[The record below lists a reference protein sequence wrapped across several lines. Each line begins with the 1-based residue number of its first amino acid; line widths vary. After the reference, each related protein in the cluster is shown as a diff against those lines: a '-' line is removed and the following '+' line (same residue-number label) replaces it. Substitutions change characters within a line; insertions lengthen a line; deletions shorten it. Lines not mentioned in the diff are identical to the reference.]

1 MATQD
6 ITVDAVLDGGLELLR
21 ILMDYCNDT
30 TKDEE
35 VQKEN
40 LAVIENERIL
50 QQKQEETLLN
60 LSDVSDSIG
69 KNADAM
75 IGTNQK
81 TVDNLEQTLD
91 QFSNISMQV
100 QKIAESGRIFFNQFS
115 QLNNEIIS
123 IEKFIVAIQG
133 IAMNTQLLAFNA
145 SIEAAHAGQ
154 AGKGFRVIANEI
166 KKLSSSTDDM
176 SRKISETINR
186 LRSDIERLVSLN
198 EENTKKLATLQQ
210 SAKGSLKN
218 IEDIKE
224 GNSETFQSMSTL
236 VGRLKESGV
245 SISETIA
252 NINEVDRLNRLKA
265 KAISDDQIQ
274 GLIQLND
281 RISFI
286 IQLQQI
292 FLYLKEK
299 LAGADSRIAAD
310 SFAS

>member
-30 TKDEE
+30 TKDDA
-35 VQKEN
+35 VKREN

-60 LSDVSDSIG
+60 LSEISDSIG
-69 KNADAM
+69 KSADGM

-91 QFSNISMQV
+91 QFTDISMQV
-100 QKIAESGRIFFNQFS
+100 QKIEESGRLFFNQFS
-115 QLNNEIIS
+115 QLNTEIVS
-123 IEKFIVAIQG
+123 IEKFIVAIQS

-198 EENTKKLATLQQ
+198 EENTNKLVTLQQ
-210 SAKGSLKN
+210 SAKGSLKT

-236 VGRLKESGV
+236 VGRLKESGD

-252 NINEVDRLNRLKA
+252 NINEVDRLNRQKE

-274 GLIQLND
+274 GLIQMND

-299 LAGADSRIAAD
+299 LAGADNRIAAD

>member
-30 TKDEE
+30 TKDDA
-35 VQKEN
+35 VKREN
-40 LAVIENERIL
+40 LAVIENERVL

-60 LSDVSDSIG
+60 LSDISDSIG
-69 KNADAM
+69 KSADVM
-75 IGTNQK
+75 IDANHE
-81 TVDNLEQTLD
+81 TVENLEQTLE
-91 QFSNISMQV
+91 QFSDISTQV
-100 QKIAESGRIFFNQFS
+100 QKIAESGRTFFNQFS
-115 QLNNEIIS
+115 QLNTEIVS
-123 IEKFIVAIQG
+123 IEKFIVAIQS

-198 EENTKKLATLQQ
+198 EENTNKLVTLQQ
-210 SAKGSLKN
+210 SAKGSLKT

-236 VGRLKESGV
+236 VGRLKESGD

-252 NINEVDRLNRLKA
+252 NINEVDRLNRQKE

-274 GLIQLND
+274 GLIQMND

-299 LAGADSRIAAD
+299 LAGADNRIAAD

>member
-30 TKDEE
+30 TKDDA
-35 VQKEN
+35 VKREN
-40 LAVIENERIL
+40 LAVIENERVL
-50 QQKQEETLLN
+50 QQKQEKTLLN
-60 LSDVSDSIG
+60 LSDISDSIG
-69 KNADAM
+69 KSADVM
-75 IGTNQK
+75 IGANQE
-81 TVDNLEQTLD
+81 TVENLEQTLE
-91 QFSNISMQV
+91 QFSDISMQV
-100 QKIAESGRIFFNQFS
+100 QKIAESGRTFFNQFS
-115 QLNNEIIS
+115 QLNTEIVS
-123 IEKFIVAIQG
+123 IEKFIVAIQS

-186 LRSDIERLVSLN
+186 LRSDIDRLVSLN
-198 EENTKKLATLQQ
+198 EENTNKLVTLQQ
-210 SAKGSLKN
+210 SAKGSLKT

-236 VGRLKESGV
+236 VGRLKESGD

-252 NINEVDRLNRLKA
+252 NINEVDRLNRQKE

-274 GLIQLND
+274 GLIQMND

-299 LAGADSRIAAD
+299 LAGADNRIAVD

>member
-30 TKDEE
+30 TKDDA
-35 VQKEN
+35 VKREN
-40 LAVIENERIL
+40 LAVIENERVL

-60 LSDVSDSIG
+60 LSDISDSIG
-69 KNADAM
+69 KSADVM
-75 IGTNQK
+75 IGANQE
-81 TVDNLEQTLD
+81 TVENLEQTLE
-91 QFSNISMQV
+91 QFSDISMQV
-100 QKIAESGRIFFNQFS
+100 QKIAESGRTFFNQFS
-115 QLNNEIIS
+115 QLNTEIVS
-123 IEKFIVAIQG
+123 IEKFIVAIQS

-166 KKLSSSTDDM
+166 KKLSSNTDDM

-186 LRSDIERLVSLN
+186 LRSDLERLVSLN
-198 EENTKKLATLQQ
+198 EENTKKLVTLQQ
-210 SAKGSLKN
+210 SAKSSLKN
-218 IEDIKE
+218 IEDIKQ
-224 GNSETFQSMSTL
+224 GNGETFQSISTL
-236 VGRLKESGV
+236 VGRLKESGA

-274 GLIQLND
+274 GLIQMND

-310 SFAS
+310 SFAG

>member
-30 TKDEE
+30 TKDDA
-35 VQKEN
+35 VKREN
-40 LAVIENERIL
+40 LAVIENERVL

-60 LSDVSDSIG
+60 LSDISDSIG
-69 KNADAM
+69 KSADVM
-75 IGTNQK
+75 IGANQE
-81 TVDNLEQTLD
+81 TVENLEQTLE
-91 QFSNISMQV
+91 QFSDISMQV
-100 QKIAESGRIFFNQFS
+100 QKIAESGRTFFNQFS
-115 QLNNEIIS
+115 QLNTEIVS
-123 IEKFIVAIQG
+123 IEKFIVAIQS

-186 LRSDIERLVSLN
+186 LRSDIDRLVSLN
-198 EENTKKLATLQQ
+198 EENTNKLVTLQQ
-210 SAKGSLKN
+210 SAKGSLKT

-236 VGRLKESGV
+236 VGRLKESGD

-252 NINEVDRLNRLKA
+252 NINEVDRLNRQKE

-274 GLIQLND
+274 GLIQMND

-299 LAGADSRIAAD
+299 LTGADNRIAAD

>member
-21 ILMDYCNDT
+21 ILMDYCNDM
-30 TKDEE
+30 TKDDA
-35 VQKEN
+35 VKREN

-60 LSDVSDSIG
+60 LSEISDSIG
-69 KNADAM
+69 KSADGM

-91 QFSNISMQV
+91 QFTDISMQV
-100 QKIAESGRIFFNQFS
+100 QKIEESGRLFFNQFS
-115 QLNNEIIS
+115 QLNTEIVS
-123 IEKFIVAIQG
+123 IEKFIVAIQS

-166 KKLSSSTDDM
+166 KKLSSNTDDM

-186 LRSDIERLVSLN
+186 LRSDLERLVSLN
-198 EENTKKLATLQQ
+198 EENTKKLVTLQQ
-210 SAKGSLKN
+210 SAKSSLKN
-218 IEDIKE
+218 IEDIKQ
-224 GNSETFQSMSTL
+224 GNGETFQSISTL
-236 VGRLKESGV
+236 VGRLKESGA

-274 GLIQLND
+274 GLIQMND

-310 SFAS
+310 SFAG

>member
-30 TKDEE
+30 TKDDA
-35 VQKEN
+35 VKREN

-60 LSDVSDSIG
+60 LSEISDSIG
-69 KNADAM
+69 KSADGM

-91 QFSNISMQV
+91 QFTDISMQV
-100 QKIAESGRIFFNQFS
+100 QKIEESGRLFFNQFS
-115 QLNNEIIS
+115 QLNTEIVS
-123 IEKFIVAIQG
+123 IEKFIVAIQS

-166 KKLSSSTDDM
+166 KKLSSNTDDM

-186 LRSDIERLVSLN
+186 LRSDLERLVSLN
-198 EENTKKLATLQQ
+198 EENTKKLVTLQQ
-210 SAKGSLKN
+210 SAKSSLKN
-218 IEDIKE
+218 IEDIKQ
-224 GNSETFQSMSTL
+224 GNGETFQSISTL
-236 VGRLKESGV
+236 VGRLKESGA

-274 GLIQLND
+274 GLIQMND

-292 FLYLKEK
+292 FLSLKEK

-310 SFAS
+310 SFAG

>member
-30 TKDEE
+30 TKDDA
-35 VQKEN
+35 VKREN
-40 LAVIENERIL
+40 LAVIENERVL

-60 LSDVSDSIG
+60 LSDISDSIG
-69 KNADAM
+69 KSADVM
-75 IGTNQK
+75 IGANQE
-81 TVDNLEQTLD
+81 TVENLEQTLE
-91 QFSNISMQV
+91 QFSDISMQV
-100 QKIAESGRIFFNQFS
+100 QKIAESGRTFFNQFS
-115 QLNNEIIS
+115 QLNTEIVS
-123 IEKFIVAIQG
+123 IEKFIVAIQS

-198 EENTKKLATLQQ
+198 EENTNKLVTLQQ
-210 SAKGSLKN
+210 SAKGSLKT

-236 VGRLKESGV
+236 VGRLKESGD

-252 NINEVDRLNRLKA
+252 NINEVDRLNRQKE

-274 GLIQLND
+274 GLIQMND

-299 LAGADSRIAAD
+299 LAGADNRIAVD

>member
-30 TKDEE
+30 TKDDA
-35 VQKEN
+35 VKREN
-40 LAVIENERIL
+40 LAVIENERVL
-50 QQKQEETLLN
+50 QQKQEKTLLN
-60 LSDVSDSIG
+60 LSDISDSIG
-69 KNADAM
+69 KSADIM
-75 IGTNQK
+75 IGANQE
-81 TVDNLEQTLD
+81 TVESLEQTLE
-91 QFSNISMQV
+91 QFSDISMQV
-100 QKIAESGRIFFNQFS
+100 QKIAESGRTFFNQFS
-115 QLNNEIIS
+115 QLNTEIVS
-123 IEKFIVAIQG
+123 IEKFIVAIQS

-198 EENTKKLATLQQ
+198 EENTNKLVTLQQ
-210 SAKGSLKN
+210 SAKGSLKT

-236 VGRLKESGV
+236 VGRLKESGD

-252 NINEVDRLNRLKA
+252 NINEVDRLNRQKE

-274 GLIQLND
+274 GLIQMND

-299 LAGADSRIAAD
+299 LAGADSRITAD

>member
-30 TKDEE
+30 TKDDA
-35 VQKEN
+35 VKREN
-40 LAVIENERIL
+40 LAVIENERVL

-60 LSDVSDSIG
+60 LSDISDSIG
-69 KNADAM
+69 KSADVM
-75 IGTNQK
+75 IDANHE
-81 TVDNLEQTLD
+81 TVENLEQTLE
-91 QFSNISMQV
+91 QFSDISTQV

-115 QLNNEIIS
+115 QLNTEIVS
-123 IEKFIVAIQG
+123 IEKFIVAIQS

-186 LRSDIERLVSLN
+186 LRSDIDRLVSLN
-198 EENTKKLATLQQ
+198 EENTNKLVTLQQ
-210 SAKGSLKN
+210 SAKGSLKT
-218 IEDIKE
+218 IEDIKQ

-236 VGRLKESGV
+236 VGRLKESGD

-252 NINEVDRLNRLKA
+252 NINEVDRLNRQKE

-274 GLIQLND
+274 GLIQMND

-286 IQLQQI
+286 IQLQHI

-299 LAGADSRIAAD
+299 LAGADSRTAAD

>member
-30 TKDEE
+30 TKDDA
-35 VQKEN
+35 VKREN

-60 LSDVSDSIG
+60 LSEISDSIG
-69 KNADAM
+69 KSADGM

-91 QFSNISMQV
+91 QFTDISMQV
-100 QKIAESGRIFFNQFS
+100 QKIEESGRLFFNQFS
-115 QLNNEIIS
+115 QLNTEIVS
-123 IEKFIVAIQG
+123 IEKFIVAIQS

-166 KKLSSSTDDM
+166 KKLSSNTDDM

-186 LRSDIERLVSLN
+186 LRSDLERLVSLN
-198 EENTKKLATLQQ
+198 EENTKKLVTLQQ
-210 SAKGSLKN
+210 SAKSSLKN
-218 IEDIKE
+218 IEDIKQ
-224 GNSETFQSMSTL
+224 GNGETFQSISTL
-236 VGRLKESGV
+236 VGRLKESGA

-274 GLIQLND
+274 GLIQMND

-299 LAGADSRIAAD
+299 LAGADNRIAAD

>member
-30 TKDEE
+30 TKDDA
-35 VQKEN
+35 VKREN
-40 LAVIENERIL
+40 LAVIENERVL
-50 QQKQEETLLN
+50 QQKQEKTLLN
-60 LSDVSDSIG
+60 LSEISDSIG
-69 KNADAM
+69 KSADGM

-91 QFSNISMQV
+91 QFTDISMQV
-100 QKIAESGRIFFNQFS
+100 QKIAESGRTFFNQFS
-115 QLNNEIIS
+115 QLNTEIVS
-123 IEKFIVAIQG
+123 IEKFIVAIQS

-166 KKLSSSTDDM
+166 KKLSSNTDDM

-186 LRSDIERLVSLN
+186 LRSDLERLVSLN

-210 SAKGSLKN
+210 SAKSSLKN
-218 IEDIKE
+218 IEDIKQ
-224 GNSETFQSMSTL
+224 GNGETFQSISTL
-236 VGRLKESGV
+236 VGRLKESGA

-274 GLIQLND
+274 GLIQMND

-310 SFAS
+310 SFAG

>member
-30 TKDEE
+30 TKDDA
-35 VQKEN
+35 VKREN
-40 LAVIENERIL
+40 LAVIENERVL

-60 LSDVSDSIG
+60 LSDISDSIG
-69 KNADAM
+69 KSADVM
-75 IGTNQK
+75 IGANQE
-81 TVDNLEQTLD
+81 TVENLEQTLE
-91 QFSNISMQV
+91 QFSDISMQV
-100 QKIAESGRIFFNQFS
+100 QKIAESGRTFFNQFS
-115 QLNNEIIS
+115 QLNTEIVS
-123 IEKFIVAIQG
+123 IEKFIVAIQS

-186 LRSDIERLVSLN
+186 LRSDIDRLVSLN
-198 EENTKKLATLQQ
+198 EENTNKFVTLQQ
-210 SAKGSLKN
+210 SAKGSLKT

-236 VGRLKESGV
+236 VGRLKESGD

-252 NINEVDRLNRLKA
+252 NINEVDRLNRQKE

-274 GLIQLND
+274 GLIQMND

-286 IQLQQI
+286 IQLQHI

>member
-30 TKDEE
+30 TKDDA
-35 VQKEN
+35 VKREN

-60 LSDVSDSIG
+60 LSDISDSIG
-69 KNADAM
+69 KSADVM
-75 IGTNQK
+75 IGANQE
-81 TVDNLEQTLD
+81 TVENLEQTLD
-91 QFSNISMQV
+91 QFTDISMQV
-100 QKIAESGRIFFNQFS
+100 QKIEESGRLFFNQFS
-115 QLNNEIIS
+115 QLNTEIVS
-123 IEKFIVAIQG
+123 IEKFIVAIQS

-166 KKLSSSTDDM
+166 KKLSSNTDDM

-186 LRSDIERLVSLN
+186 LRSDLERLVSLN
-198 EENTKKLATLQQ
+198 EENTKKLVTLQQ
-210 SAKGSLKN
+210 SAKSSLKN
-218 IEDIKE
+218 IEDIKQ
-224 GNSETFQSMSTL
+224 GNGETFQSISTL
-236 VGRLKESGV
+236 VGRLKESGA

-274 GLIQLND
+274 GLIQMND

>member
-30 TKDEE
+30 TKDDA
-35 VQKEN
+35 VKREN

-60 LSDVSDSIG
+60 LSEISDSIG
-69 KNADAM
+69 KSADGM

-91 QFSNISMQV
+91 QFTDISMQV
-100 QKIAESGRIFFNQFS
+100 QKIEESGRLFFNQFS
-115 QLNNEIIS
+115 QLNTEIVS
-123 IEKFIVAIQG
+123 IEKFIVAIQS

-166 KKLSSSTDDM
+166 KKLSSNTDDM

-186 LRSDIERLVSLN
+186 LRSDLERLVSLN
-198 EENTKKLATLQQ
+198 EENTKKLVTLQQ
-210 SAKGSLKN
+210 SAKSSLKN
-218 IEDIKE
+218 IEDIKQ
-224 GNSETFQSMSTL
+224 GNGETFQSISTL
-236 VGRLKESGV
+236 VGRLKASGA

-274 GLIQLND
+274 GLIQMND

-310 SFAS
+310 SFAG

>member
-30 TKDEE
+30 TKDDA
-35 VQKEN
+35 VKREN
-40 LAVIENERIL
+40 LAVIENERVL

-60 LSDVSDSIG
+60 LSDISDSIG
-69 KNADAM
+69 KSADVM
-75 IGTNQK
+75 IGANQE
-81 TVDNLEQTLD
+81 TIENLEQTLE
-91 QFSNISMQV
+91 QFSDISTQV
-100 QKIAESGRIFFNQFS
+100 QTIAESGRTFFNQFS
-115 QLNNEIIS
+115 QLNTEIVS
-123 IEKFIVAIQG
+123 IEKFIVAIQS

-186 LRSDIERLVSLN
+186 LRSDIDRLVSLN
-198 EENTKKLATLQQ
+198 EENTNKLVTLQQ
-210 SAKGSLKN
+210 SAKGSLKT

-236 VGRLKESGV
+236 VGRLKESGD

-252 NINEVDRLNRLKA
+252 NINEVDRLNRQKE

-274 GLIQLND
+274 GLIQMND

-299 LAGADSRIAAD
+299 LAGADNRIAVD

>member
-30 TKDEE
+30 TKDDA
-35 VQKEN
+35 VKREN

-60 LSDVSDSIG
+60 LSEISDSIG
-69 KNADAM
+69 KSADGM

-91 QFSNISMQV
+91 QFTDISMRV
-100 QKIAESGRIFFNQFS
+100 QKIQESGRLFFNQFS
-115 QLNNEIIS
+115 QLNTEIVS
-123 IEKFIVAIQG
+123 IEKFIVAIQS

-166 KKLSSSTDDM
+166 KKLSSNTDDM

-186 LRSDIERLVSLN
+186 LRSDLERLVSLN
-198 EENTKKLATLQQ
+198 EENTKKLVTLQQ
-210 SAKGSLKN
+210 SAKSSLKN
-218 IEDIKE
+218 IEDIKQ
-224 GNSETFQSMSTL
+224 GNGETFQSISTL
-236 VGRLKESGV
+236 VGRLKESGA

-274 GLIQLND
+274 GLIQMND

-310 SFAS
+310 SFAG

>member
-30 TKDEE
+30 TKDDA
-35 VQKEN
+35 VKREN

-60 LSDVSDSIG
+60 LSEISDSIG
-69 KNADAM
+69 KSADGM

-91 QFSNISMQV
+91 QFTDISMQV
-100 QKIAESGRIFFNQFS
+100 QKIEESGRLFFNQFS
-115 QLNNEIIS
+115 QLNTEIVS
-123 IEKFIVAIQG
+123 IEKFIVAIQS

-186 LRSDIERLVSLN
+186 LRSDIDRLVSLN
-198 EENTKKLATLQQ
+198 EENTNKLVTLQQ
-210 SAKGSLKN
+210 SAKGSLKT

-236 VGRLKESGV
+236 VGRLKESGD

-252 NINEVDRLNRLKA
+252 NINEVDRLNRQKE

-274 GLIQLND
+274 GLIQMND

-299 LAGADSRIAAD
+299 LAGADNRIAAD

>member
-30 TKDEE
+30 TKDDA
-35 VQKEN
+35 VKREN
-40 LAVIENERIL
+40 LAVIENERVL

-60 LSDVSDSIG
+60 LSDISDSIG
-69 KNADAM
+69 KSADVM
-75 IGTNQK
+75 IGANQE
-81 TVDNLEQTLD
+81 TVENLEQTLE
-91 QFSNISMQV
+91 QFSDISMQV
-100 QKIAESGRIFFNQFS
+100 QKIAESGRTFFNQFS
-115 QLNNEIIS
+115 QLNTEIVS
-123 IEKFIVAIQG
+123 IEKFIVAIQS

-198 EENTKKLATLQQ
+198 EENTNKLVTLQQ
-210 SAKGSLKN
+210 SAKGSLKT

-236 VGRLKESGV
+236 VGRLKESGD

-252 NINEVDRLNRLKA
+252 NINEVDRLNRQKE

-274 GLIQLND
+274 GLIQMND

-286 IQLQQI
+286 IQLQHI

-299 LAGADSRIAAD
+299 LAGADNRIAVD

>member
-30 TKDEE
+30 TKDDA
-35 VQKEN
+35 VKREN

-60 LSDVSDSIG
+60 LSEISDSIG
-69 KNADAM
+69 KSADGM

-91 QFSNISMQV
+91 QFTDISMQV
-100 QKIAESGRIFFNQFS
+100 QKIEESGRLFFNQFS
-115 QLNNEIIS
+115 QLNTEIVS
-123 IEKFIVAIQG
+123 IEKFIVAIQS

-166 KKLSSSTDDM
+166 KKLSSNTDDM

-186 LRSDIERLVSLN
+186 LRSDLERLVSLN
-198 EENTKKLATLQQ
+198 EENTKKLVTLQQ
-210 SAKGSLKN
+210 SAKGSLKT

-236 VGRLKESGV
+236 VGRLKESGD

-274 GLIQLND
+274 GLIQMND

-310 SFAS
+310 SFAG

>member
-30 TKDEE
+30 TKDDA
-35 VQKEN
+35 VKREN

-60 LSDVSDSIG
+60 LSEISDSIG
-69 KNADAM
+69 KSADGM

-91 QFSNISMQV
+91 QFTDISMQV
-100 QKIAESGRIFFNQFS
+100 QKIEESGRLFFNQFS
-115 QLNNEIIS
+115 QLNTEIVS
-123 IEKFIVAIQG
+123 IEKFIVAIQS

-166 KKLSSSTDDM
+166 KKLSSNTDDM

-186 LRSDIERLVSLN
+186 LRSDLERLVSLN
-198 EENTKKLATLQQ
+198 EENTKKLVTLQQ
-210 SAKGSLKN
+210 SAKSSLKN
-218 IEDIKE
+218 IEDIKQ
-224 GNSETFQSMSTL
+224 GNGETFQSISTL
-236 VGRLKESGV
+236 VGRLKESGA

-274 GLIQLND
+274 GLIQMND

-310 SFAS
+310 SFAG

>member
-30 TKDEE
+30 TKDDA
-35 VQKEN
+35 VKREN
-40 LAVIENERIL
+40 LAVIENERVL

-60 LSDVSDSIG
+60 LSDISDSIG
-69 KNADAM
+69 KSADVM
-75 IGTNQK
+75 IGANQE
-81 TVDNLEQTLD
+81 TVENLEQTLE
-91 QFSNISMQV
+91 QFSDISMQV
-100 QKIAESGRIFFNQFS
+100 QKIAESGRTFFNQFS
-115 QLNNEIIS
+115 QLNTEIVS
-123 IEKFIVAIQG
+123 IEKFIVAIQS

-186 LRSDIERLVSLN
+186 LRSDIDRLVSLN
-198 EENTKKLATLQQ
+198 EENTNKLVTLQQ
-210 SAKGSLKN
+210 SAKGSLKT

-236 VGRLKESGV
+236 VGRLKESGD

-252 NINEVDRLNRLKA
+252 NINEVDRLNRQKE

-274 GLIQLND
+274 GLIQMND

-299 LAGADSRIAAD
+299 LAGADNRIAVD

>member
-30 TKDEE
+30 TKDDA
-35 VQKEN
+35 VKREN
-40 LAVIENERIL
+40 LAVIENERVL
-50 QQKQEETLLN
+50 QQKQEKTLLN
-60 LSDVSDSIG
+60 LSDISDSIG
-69 KNADAM
+69 KSADVM
-75 IGTNQK
+75 IGANQE
-81 TVDNLEQTLD
+81 TVENLEQTLE
-91 QFSNISMQV
+91 QFSDISMQV
-100 QKIAESGRIFFNQFS
+100 QKIAESGRTFFNQFS
-115 QLNNEIIS
+115 QLNTEIVS
-123 IEKFIVAIQG
+123 IEKFIVAIQS

-198 EENTKKLATLQQ
+198 EENTNKLVTLQQ
-210 SAKGSLKN
+210 SAKGSLKT

-236 VGRLKESGV
+236 VGRLKESGD

-252 NINEVDRLNRLKA
+252 NINEVDRLNRQKE

-274 GLIQLND
+274 GLIQMND
-281 RISFI
+281 RISFLLG
-286 IQLQQI
+286 IQPYYI
-292 FLYLKEK
+292 YHHSK
-299 LAGADSRIAAD
+299 
-310 SFAS
+310 

>member
-30 TKDEE
+30 TKDDA
-35 VQKEN
+35 VKREN
-40 LAVIENERIL
+40 LAVIENERVL

-60 LSDVSDSIG
+60 LSDISDSIG
-69 KNADAM
+69 KSADVM
-75 IGTNQK
+75 IGANQE
-81 TVDNLEQTLD
+81 TVENLEQTLE
-91 QFSNISMQV
+91 QFSDISMQV
-100 QKIAESGRIFFNQFS
+100 QKIAESGRTFFNQFS
-115 QLNNEIIS
+115 QLNTEIVS
-123 IEKFIVAIQG
+123 IEKFIVAIQS

-186 LRSDIERLVSLN
+186 LRSDIDRLVSLN
-198 EENTKKLATLQQ
+198 EENTNKLVTLQQ
-210 SAKGSLKN
+210 SAKGSLKT

-236 VGRLKESGV
+236 VGRLKESGD

-252 NINEVDRLNRLKA
+252 NINEVDRLNRQKE

-274 GLIQLND
+274 GLIQMND

-299 LAGADSRIAAD
+299 LAGADNRIATD

>member
-21 ILMDYCNDT
+21 ILMDYCNET
-30 TKDEE
+30 TKDDA
-35 VQKEN
+35 VKREN

-60 LSDVSDSIG
+60 LSEVSDSIG
-69 KNADAM
+69 KSADGM

-91 QFSNISMQV
+91 QFTDISMQV
-100 QKIAESGRIFFNQFS
+100 QKIEESGRLFFNQFS
-115 QLNNEIIS
+115 QLNTEIVS
-123 IEKFIVAIQG
+123 IEKFIVAIQS

-186 LRSDIERLVSLN
+186 LRSDIDRLVSLN
-198 EENTKKLATLQQ
+198 EENTNKLVTLQQ
-210 SAKGSLKN
+210 SAKGSLKT

-236 VGRLKESGV
+236 VGRLKESGD

-252 NINEVDRLNRLKA
+252 NINEVDRLNRQKE

-274 GLIQLND
+274 GLIQMND

-299 LAGADSRIAAD
+299 LAGADNRIAAD

>member
-6 ITVDAVLDGGLELLR
+6 ITVDAALDGGLELLR

-30 TKDEE
+30 TKDDA
-35 VQKEN
+35 VKREN
-40 LAVIENERIL
+40 LAVIENERVL

-60 LSDVSDSIG
+60 LSDISDSIG
-69 KNADAM
+69 KSADVM
-75 IGTNQK
+75 IGANHETIE
-81 TVDNLEQTLD
+81 NLEQTLE
-91 QFSNISMQV
+91 QFSDISTQV

-115 QLNNEIIS
+115 QLNTEIVS
-123 IEKFIVAIQG
+123 IEKFIVAIQS

-198 EENTKKLATLQQ
+198 EENTNKLVTLQQ
-210 SAKGSLKN
+210 SAKGSLKT
-218 IEDIKE
+218 IEDIKQ

-236 VGRLKESGV
+236 VGRLKESGD

-252 NINEVDRLNRLKA
+252 NINEVDRLNRQKE

-274 GLIQLND
+274 GLIQMND

-286 IQLQQI
+286 IQLQHI

-299 LAGADSRIAAD
+299 LAGVDSRIAAD

>member
-30 TKDEE
+30 TKDDA
-35 VQKEN
+35 VKREN
-40 LAVIENERIL
+40 LAVIENERVL

-60 LSDVSDSIG
+60 LSDISDSIG
-69 KNADAM
+69 KSADVM
-75 IGTNQK
+75 IDANQE
-81 TVDNLEQTLD
+81 TVENLEQTLE
-91 QFSNISMQV
+91 QFSDISMQV
-100 QKIAESGRIFFNQFS
+100 QKIEESGRLFFNQFS
-115 QLNNEIIS
+115 QLNTEIVS
-123 IEKFIVAIQG
+123 IEKFIVAIQS

-166 KKLSSSTDDM
+166 KKLSSNTDDM

-186 LRSDIERLVSLN
+186 LRSDIDRLVSLN
-198 EENTKKLATLQQ
+198 EENTNKLVTLQQ
-210 SAKGSLKN
+210 SAKGSLKT

-236 VGRLKESGV
+236 VGRLKESGA

-252 NINEVDRLNRLKA
+252 NINEVDRLNRQKE

-274 GLIQLND
+274 GLIQMND

-310 SFAS
+310 SFAG

>member
-30 TKDEE
+30 TKDDA
-35 VQKEN
+35 VKREN
-40 LAVIENERIL
+40 LAVIENERVL

-60 LSDVSDSIG
+60 LSDISDSIG
-69 KNADAM
+69 KSADVM
-75 IGTNQK
+75 IGANQE
-81 TVDNLEQTLD
+81 TVENLEQTLE
-91 QFSNISMQV
+91 QFSDISMQV
-100 QKIAESGRIFFNQFS
+100 QKIAESGRTFFNQFS
-115 QLNNEIIS
+115 QLNTEIVS
-123 IEKFIVAIQG
+123 IEKFIVAIQS

-186 LRSDIERLVSLN
+186 LRSDIDRLVSLN
-198 EENTKKLATLQQ
+198 EENTNKLVTLQQ
-210 SAKGSLKN
+210 SAKGSLKT
-218 IEDIKE
+218 IEDIKQ

-236 VGRLKESGV
+236 VGRLKESGD

-252 NINEVDRLNRLKA
+252 NINEVDRLNRQKE

-274 GLIQLND
+274 GLIQMND

-299 LAGADSRIAAD
+299 LTGADNRIAAD

>member
-30 TKDEE
+30 TKDDA
-35 VQKEN
+35 VKREN
-40 LAVIENERIL
+40 LAVIENERVL

-60 LSDVSDSIG
+60 LSEISDSIG
-69 KNADAM
+69 KSADGM

-91 QFSNISMQV
+91 QFTDISMRV
-100 QKIAESGRIFFNQFS
+100 QKIEESGRLFFNQFS
-115 QLNNEIIS
+115 QLNTEIVS
-123 IEKFIVAIQG
+123 IEKFIVAIQS

-166 KKLSSSTDDM
+166 KKLSSNTDDM

-186 LRSDIERLVSLN
+186 LRSDLERLVSLN
-198 EENTKKLATLQQ
+198 EENTKKLVTLQQ
-210 SAKGSLKN
+210 SAKSSLKN
-218 IEDIKE
+218 IEDIKQ
-224 GNSETFQSMSTL
+224 GNGETFQSISTL
-236 VGRLKESGV
+236 VGRLKESGA

-274 GLIQLND
+274 GLIQMND

-310 SFAS
+310 SFAG